1 MFKTNGDYI
10 TSKYPDYTW
19 VVSPTLL
26 PDAQGRRQYYV
37 EPKGVIT
44 NLAFDY
50 RFWVAPF
57 NEEECK
63 EQLEKREED

>member
-10 TSKYPDYTW
+10 KSKYPEYTFI
-19 VVSPTLL
+19 VSPTLFR
-26 PDAQGRRQYYV
+26 DAYGRRQYCV

-57 NEEECK
+57 DEERCE
-63 EQLEKREED
+63 EQIQKREED

>member
-10 TSKYPDYTW
+10 TSKYPGYTFI
-19 VVSPTLL
+19 VSSTL

-37 EPKGVIT
+37 KPRDAIT

-57 NEEECK
+57 NEEECE
-63 EQLEKREED
+63 EQIEKREED